1 MDLAAGGPRYR
12 RDGVEAEG
20 GGGSAARW
28 TRRPAAR
35 VTGEEA
41 WRRRRR
47 RRYGGRRAEVVARRD
62 GSSGRQ
68 PGATGEVEWRW
79 RAETVPAMWRRRRDA
94 MEAAVVVRRDRDG
107 MGMQPGWMRVAS
119 RVQWCIRL
127 IGPPGSIGPQFGFLG

>member
-1 MDLAAGGPRYR
+1 MDPAAGGPRYR

-20 GGGSAARW
+20 RGGSAARW

-35 VTGEEA
+35 VTGETGVEA
-41 WRRRRR
+41 ETAPAMW
-47 RRYGGRRAEVVARRD
+47 RAENGGGARRD
-62 GSSGRQ
+62 GSGGRQ

-107 MGMQPGWMRVAS
+107 MGMQPGWMRVVS
-119 RVQWCIRL
+119 RV
-127 IGPPGSIGPQFGFLG
+127 